1 VQLRCYWPARRSLL
15 PSITAAEVAVAAGP
29 VVVAWPSMAA
39 VVAVAAV
46 LVEWAWAAEVRVGLW
61 AEVDSRVVL
70 VADRHVDLPA
80 RPAVQALV
88 VRSNVPVLLAVAQAD
103 APVLPGAGH
112 VGRCSAASSRQV
124 RGTSG
129 RRHAFRPDVGP
140 LSGDIG
146 TRGCSHRS

>member
-1 VQLRCYWPARRSLL
+1 
-15 PSITAAEVAVAAGP
+15 
-29 VVVAWPSMAA
+29 
-39 VVAVAAV
+39 
-46 LVEWAWAAEVRVGLW
+46 
-61 AEVDSRVVL
+61 VDSRVVL

-80 RPAVQALV
+80 RPAVALV
-88 VRSNVPVLLAVAQAD
+88 VQSNVPVLLAVAQAD

-112 VGRCSAASSRQV
+112 VGRCSAVSSRQV

-146 TRGCSHRS
+146 TCGCSHRF